1 MAKQRIPELAAPLSV
16 VFGIPR
22 GGKMPVGARFSAADA
37 EVARW
42 IAHHHGLDLLQATSA
57 PAAELAALLR
67 EWQLRANGA
76 PILPVI
82 SLTVWE
88 NLRSLLPNVAVDRAI
103 PGASEAS
110 AADPERAAQRLAMA
124 EAMWS
129 ALAVNDVVLTL
140 EYDRRKAV
148 EGWWEAVILAIA
160 DGVYTTCWLDDPET
174 GFRKRKLTELAPLHP
189 SR

>member
-1 MAKQRIPELAAPLSV
+1 MGKPKISEPPALMSV

-22 GGKMPVGARFSAADA
+22 GGKMPVGARFSAADT

-42 IAHHHGLDLLQATSA
+42 IAHHHGLDLLQTTSA

-88 NLRSLLPNVAVDRAI
+88 NLRSLLPTGTVDRTN
-103 PGASEAS
+103 PGAS
-110 AADPERAAQRLAMA
+110 
-124 EAMWS
+124 
-129 ALAVNDVVLTL
+129 
-140 EYDRRKAV
+140 
-148 EGWWEAVILAIA
+148 
-160 DGVYTTCWLDDPET
+160 
-174 GFRKRKLTELAPLHP
+174 
-189 SR
+189 

>member
-1 MAKQRIPELAAPLSV
+1 MAKQRLPEPVVPVSA

-22 GGKMPVGARFSAADA
+22 GGKMPVGARFSAADI

-42 IAHHHGLDLLQATSA
+42 IAHHHGLDFLQATSA

-88 NLRSLLPNVAVDRAI
+88 NLRSLLPTGTVDRTNPA
-103 PGASEAS
+103 ASEAS
-110 AADPERAAQRLAMA
+110 VADPERAAQRLATA
-124 EAMWS
+124 DAMWS
-129 ALAVNDVVLTL
+129 ALAVNEVVLTL